1 MSKRQIIEKRRTN
14 LIEFLKSVSDFVSY
28 EQVATW
34 LGTKP
39 RGVGSMLR
47 ALAKRGFAD
56 LCAKVIYKRELVSL

>member
-1 MSKRQIIEKRRTN
+1 MSKRQIIEKRRMN

-28 EQVATW
+28 EQVALW

-47 ALAKRGFAD
+47 ALARRGFAD
-56 LCAKVIYKRELVSL
+56 LCAKVVYKRKLASI